1 MPSSAANG
9 SHCHKSTTFNSVT
22 KTWWILQKKWAI
34 SIPTTN
40 WQISCKRSWT
50 KVSGL
55 IPSKPSRKCVKQIK
69 MVIYASR
76 ITNRVPAMSARFA
89 INKFSAA
96 TKSTV
101 ITPVKISASYW
112 LISPWKISSAT
123 VSASLEPAAT

>member
-1 MPSSAANG
+1 MVDIVKEMGDKHSNDQLAN
-9 SHCHKSTTFNSVT
+9 
-22 KTWWILQKKWAI
+22 ILQKILDK
-34 SIPTTN
+34 S
-40 WQISCKRSWT
+40 QRSD
-50 KVSGL
+50 SE
-55 IPSKPSRKCVKQIK
+55 QIK